1 MLSDNESHDYSIKAT
16 HGETSF
22 AATDRSE
29 LSNNNLDEDR
39 HSDPNRD
46 IPRRYLITMVGIGC
60 VMLCFYEGM
69 ENINFE
75 YQSTF
80 FYSTGLNISEKTSD
94 LIVSAMSA
102 AYTVSNI

>member
-16 HGETSF
+16 QGETSF
-22 AATDRSE
+22 AV
-29 LSNNNLDEDR
+29 SNNNLDEDR

-80 FYSTGLNISEKTSD
+80 FYCTGLNISEKTSD

-102 AYTVSNI
+102 AYTVSNT